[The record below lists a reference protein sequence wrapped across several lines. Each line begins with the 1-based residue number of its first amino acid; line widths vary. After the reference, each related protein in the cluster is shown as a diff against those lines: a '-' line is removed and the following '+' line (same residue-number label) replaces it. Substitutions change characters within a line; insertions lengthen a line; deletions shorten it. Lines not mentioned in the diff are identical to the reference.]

1 MAKQETASPAGS
13 SMSNGMNGS
22 EGSFSPINSQV
33 DAGSIG
39 SSSDDTDGY
48 LRTIIEQNR
57 AIMQQN
63 NLMITLLLDTMERV
77 KTLENEPAAPVVNK
91 KRSFLLKFQ
100 NLQFPINSVEK
111 VKKLE
116 EILQNENN
124 FQDAVN
130 EFAKFG
136 GSGTY
141 DFIKR
146 VLSSILNNDV
156 ALMYSWLGR
165 QAKLPFYKLKL
176 AEVVICAAEEG
187 KVAKNK
193 KETEIAMQ
201 KWLKR
206 ACDRKAVQK

>member
-1 MAKQETASPAGS
+1 MEKQEPASPAGS
-13 SMSNGMNGS
+13 STCNGS
-22 EGSFSPINSQV
+22 DGSFSHTNSQV
-33 DAGSIG
+33 EIIDAGPSGG
-39 SSSDDTDGY
+39 SSDATDGY

-63 NLMITLLLDTMERV
+63 NLLITLLLETLEQV
-77 KTLENEPAAPVVNK
+77 KTLENKPVAPAIYK
-91 KRSFLLKFQ
+91 KQSFLLKFQ

-111 VKKLE
+111 VKELE

-124 FQDAVN
+124 FHDAVN
-130 EFAKFG
+130 EFARFG
-136 GSGTY
+136 GSDTY

-146 VLSSILNNDV
+146 VLSTILNNDV

-165 QAKLPFYKLKL
+165 QAKQPFYKLKL

-206 ACDRKAVQK
+206 ACDRKAAQK